1 MNKLMN
7 SRTECALLHA
17 QLWKELATPTL
28 IKTISISPPSHQNHA
43 VRNDL
48 RSAGHD
54 SVDFHS
60 VSIADRSVGRASTIF
75 EDRSEWVKPTFQT
88 SINLP
93 LSAYQ

>member
-60 VSIADRSVGRASTIF
+60 VSIADWLVGRTSTQMKA
-75 EDRSEWVKPTFQT
+75 RSEWMKPTSQNL
-88 SINLP
+88 INLL
-93 LSAYQ
+93 LSTYQ